1 MVDPEVAVFA
11 SDNGVGQYIKE
22 VLGDDADAVDVAG
35 QAEGVILEVLV
46 ADGLE
51 AANGGQAAIE
61 RAADGLETGVGGCG
75 MGRLVLGVV
84 TMAVLGMGH
93 GLGAAEMGVL
103 EVSVAEAG
111 AVAPARVRVR
121 DAQGVDRVPAG
132 AVVVP
137 IGPDKWFACMGRARL
152 DVAVGQVSIRI
163 ERGTEYRPIIETVQV
178 AGGQTVRRQIELHRW
193 IDMKARGYVSGENH
207 LHVRADDLGPMLAA
221 EGLDFGTS
229 LSWWNGPNLDVP
241 PGEAWAREL
250 ACGDG
255 RCCASV
261 YDAEVEHSWG
271 AVYLVGLRR
280 PMAIRSDGRRSN
292 LPFVR
297 EARRQGALVCYQG
310 GWSREV
316 LIDALLGCVDVVNV
330 CNNNF
335 HRHKYQPR
343 SRYSNLLGVEGFEQY
358 PDTPE
363 GMIRMNFETYYRLLN
378 CGLRL
383 ASGAGSATGAKST
396 PIGYN
401 RAYVRAGDNPTI
413 ESFLEAWRA
422 GRNFVTNGP
431 MLFLRTAAGAQ
442 PGDTIAL
449 PADGGTVRVEVEAL
463 SEQPLQ
469 SLEIV
474 FNGRVAGRAV
484 IPSDAHRATLSLD
497 VPVTQG
503 AWLAARCVERD
514 MLLPDEHLS
523 AYTKGGG
530 TPEQPCR
537 LRFAHTSPIYV
548 TVNGRGAQVE
558 HSIAEARKML
568 EAFEQFARKTTSTEN
583 LQEILD
589 AIDQIRTTE
598 MADAY

>member
-1 MVDPEVAVFA
+1 
-11 SDNGVGQYIKE
+11 
-22 VLGDDADAVDVAG
+22 
-35 QAEGVILEVLV
+35 
-46 ADGLE
+46 
-51 AANGGQAAIE
+51 
-61 RAADGLETGVGGCG
+61 
-75 MGRLVLGVV
+75 MGRLVLGLAS
-84 TMAVLGMGH
+84 MAVLGMGH
-93 GLGAAEMGVL
+93 GLEAAEMGML
-103 EVSVAEAG
+103 EVSVVEAG
-111 AVAPARVRVR
+111 AAVPARVRVR
-121 DAQGVDRVPAG
+121 DGQGVDRAPDGGVI
-132 AVVVP
+132 VP

-152 DVAVGQVSIRI
+152 DVATGQVSIRV
-163 ERGTEYRPIIETVQV
+163 ERGTEYRPVIETIEV
-178 AGGQTVRRQIELHRW
+178 AAGQTVRRQIELHRW
-193 IDMKARGYVSGENH
+193 IDMKARGYVGGENH
-207 LHVRADDLGPMLAA
+207 LHVRADALGAMLAA

-229 LSWWNGPNLDVP
+229 LSWWNGPNLEVP

-255 RCCASV
+255 QCCASV

-280 PMAIRSDGRRSN
+280 PMPIASDGRRSN

-297 EARRQGALVCYQG
+297 EARRQGALVCYQA

-383 ASGAGSATGAKST
+383 AAGAGSATGAKTT

-401 RAYVRAGDNPTI
+401 RAYVRAGDNPTLEAFI
-413 ESFLEAWRA
+413 EAWRA

-431 MLFLRTAAGAQ
+431 MLFLRTAAGAE

-449 PADGGTVRVEVEAL
+449 SADCGTIHVEVEAL
-463 SEQPLQ
+463 CEQPLQ
-469 SLEIV
+469 SLEV
-474 FNGRVAGRAV
+474 VLNGRVVGRAD
-484 IPSDAHRATLSLD
+484 IPTDARRAALSVD
-497 VPVTQG
+497 VPLTQG
-503 AWLAARCVERD
+503 AWLAARCAERD
-514 MLLPDEHLS
+514 MLLPDEQIS

-537 LRFAHTSPIYV
+537 LRFAHTSPVYV

-558 HSIAEARKML
+558 KSMTEARQML
-568 EAFEQFARKTTSTEN
+568 DAFEQFARKTASPEH
-583 LQEILD
+583 LPKIL
-589 AIDQIRTTE
+589 AALEQIRSGGH
-598 MADAY
+598 